1 MARHERKSKAGPD
14 FGYYVDD
21 KLRPVL
27 RNVKDAARVH
37 GCLTVKRDPRPLM
50 AAHAHLALQLWPREG
65 SIHPKH
71 LAPMMVKFRSSPY
84 VDLCAKAERNSRVKI
99 DADTAG

>member
-1 MARHERKSKAGPD
+1 VLLAVTGHELDAERSSAAPDDLALSRMARHERKSKAGPD
-14 FGYYVDD
+14 FGYQVDD
-21 KLRPVL
+21 DLRPVL

-71 LAPMMVKFRSSPY
+71 LAP
-84 VDLCAKAERNSRVKI
+84 
-99 DADTAG
+99 